1 MKKRYFYHISITIV
15 IIALISWAISCAVN
29 PVTKKRE
36 FVLLSEADEIALGK
50 QTDAQVLQMYGKYES
65 PALDSYVNSIGQNLA
80 KSSHRPHLK
89 WDFKVLDS
97 PVINAFAVPGGY
109 IYLTRGILAYLNNE
123 AELAGVV
130 GHEIG
135 HVTARHS
142 VQQYTRA
149 AGTQL
154 LLGVGSA
161 MSETFRKYAGVAQFG
176 VSMLFLKYSRDDERQ
191 ADQLGVEYS
200 AKGGYDAT
208 HMANFFVTLERM
220 QPSEDGGGLPEWFS
234 THPNPTDRVKSIQSD
249 AQQWKTKL
257 AKTKYMVDK
266 NEYLQK
272 INGVVY
278 GPDPRQGYVEGTIFY
293 HPTLK
298 FQFPVPAQWELNNA
312 PTQVQ
317 MYTKQQDAIMIF
329 TLTEATSPSVAADK
343 FVSESQ
349 ATVISSDRTS
359 VNGLTAHRLNT
370 EITSEQTKIKI
381 QSYFIQLDNQV
392 FVFHGYTTSDQ
403 FSGYSGQ
410 FSQTMTQF
418 KRLTDPAKINVK
430 PTRLGIK
437 KTTKQTTLRSALQ
450 SFNAPTDKLEEL
462 AIMNGMKLNDTV
474 PAGTLLKV
482 LAK

>member
-1 MKKRYFYHISITIV
+1 MRKRRLYQIGIAIFL
-15 IIALISWAISCAVN
+15 IALISWAISCAVN

-36 FVLLSEADEIALGK
+36 FVLLSEADEIGLGK
-50 QTDAQVLQMYGKYES
+50 QTDAQVLQMYGRYES
-65 PALDSYVNSIGQNLA
+65 PALDSYLNSIGQDLA
-80 KSSHRPHLK
+80 KLSHRPHLK
-89 WDFKVLDS
+89 WKFKVLDS

-123 AELAGVV
+123 AELAGVI

-149 AGTQL
+149 AGTQM

-234 THPNPTDRVKSIQSD
+234 THPNPTDRVKSIQTD
-249 AQQWKTKL
+249 AQKWKTKL
-257 AKTKYMVDK
+257 AKNQYVVDK

-278 GPDPRQGYVEGTIFY
+278 GPDPRQGYVEGNMFY

-298 FQFPVPAQWELNNA
+298 FQFPVPAQWELNNT

-329 TLTEATSPSVAADK
+329 TLTEANSPSAAADK

-349 ATVISSDRTS
+349 AIVISSDRKS

-370 EITSEQTKIKI
+370 EIASEQTKIKV
-381 QSYFIQLDNQV
+381 QSYFIQLNNQV

-418 KRLTDPAKINVK
+418 KRLTDPAKMNVK
-430 PTRLGIK
+430 PNKLDIR
-437 KTTKQTTLRSALQ
+437 KTGAQTTLQNALK
-450 SFNAPTDKLEEL
+450 SFNVSTDQLEEL
-462 AIMNGMKLNDTV
+462 AIINGMELNETV
-474 PAGTLLKV
+474 PAGTMLKV
-482 LAK
+482 VSK